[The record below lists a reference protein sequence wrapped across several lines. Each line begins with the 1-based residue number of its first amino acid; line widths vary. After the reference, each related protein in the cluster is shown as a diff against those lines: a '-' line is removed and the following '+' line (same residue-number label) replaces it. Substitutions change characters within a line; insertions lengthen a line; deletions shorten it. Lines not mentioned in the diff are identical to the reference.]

1 MTGDF
6 YRSLGYPFFD
16 KANGGSLNGLIAG
29 LDQVIAFCGPNTK
42 VIPGHGATVDR
53 TAVAQHR
60 DMVLAIRDEVKR
72 MIGEGKTQQDVA
84 NAKITA
90 KWDSQVAGGGTPAA
104 QADRF
109 INALYVELKAAK

>member
-1 MTGDF
+1 M
-6 YRSLGYPFFD
+6 S
-16 KANGGSLNGLIAG
+16 
-29 LDQVIAFCGPNTK
+29 
-42 VIPGHGATVDR
+42 
-53 TAVAQHR
+53 
-60 DMVLAIRDEVKR
+60 
-72 MIGEGKTQQDVA
+72 GEGKTQQDVA